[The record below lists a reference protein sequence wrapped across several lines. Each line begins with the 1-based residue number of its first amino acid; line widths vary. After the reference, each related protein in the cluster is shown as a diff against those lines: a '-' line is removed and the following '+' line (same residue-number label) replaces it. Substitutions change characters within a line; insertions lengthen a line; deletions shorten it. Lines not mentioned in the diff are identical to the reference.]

1 MGKLAMNVNNVLT
14 NKGGAGKSLICA
26 LLGCYFQERDQRTL
40 NIDLDP
46 NQPTFSR
53 YTGLQVQRFDLTRN
67 GKVDGGLF
75 DDALEP
81 IYGPDAAQGTAQRSY
96 DQVVIDSGA
105 GGYLPF
111 VSYMRRQGVM
121 DTFEDLGIRHTLHVV
136 LAGGQALDDCLL
148 SLDQLAT
155 HFGAQSRIVVWL
167 NDYFDALPWPGIEG
181 FYDSGAYRK
190 HGALIDGIVQMPDLD
205 PETEGRTFAQFV
217 AANQTFDEALA
228 SGHFRFSAC
237 RRLIQIR
244 RTYFEQLD
252 AIFGDLGQA
261 LNAAAES

>member
-1 MGKLAMNVNNVLT
+1 MNVNNVLT

-26 LLGCYFQERDQRTL
+26 LLGCYFREREQRL
-40 NIDLDP
+40 LSLDLDP

-53 YTGLQVQRFDLTRN
+53 YKALGVQRVQLTRN

-75 DDALEP
+75 DDAMEL
-81 IYGPDAAQGTAQRSY
+81 IYGPKALQGEVENAH

-121 DTFEDLGIRHTLHVV
+121 ETFGDLGIRHTLHVV

-148 SLDQLAT
+148 SLDELAT
-155 HFGAQSRIVVWL
+155 HFGAASRMVVWL

-205 PETEGRTFAQFV
+205 PETEGRAFTRFSK
-217 AANQTFDEALA
+217 ANQTFSEALA
-228 SGHFRFSAC
+228 SGSMTYRDSKRL
-237 RRLIQIR
+237 RRIR
-244 RTYFEQLD
+244 ATYYDQLD
-252 AIFGDLGQA
+252 PIFAELDTNA
-261 LNAAAES
+261 LAAEAES